1 MQSPDDRSR
10 TTFGKRRTVETAP
23 GSPLLERMDSPAAR
37 RPLEQALSRR
47 LGRPVRVVFAA
58 VSGGAAEPGANR
70 ITAETARRD
79 RLSRL
84 TREEPLLAA
93 AVQEWDLELID

>member
-1 MQSPDDRSR
+1 MES
-10 TTFGKRRTVETAP
+10 A
-23 GSPLLERMDSPAAR
+23 AAR

-47 LGRPVRVVFAA
+47 VGRPVRVVFAA
-58 VSGGAAEPGANR
+58 VSGGAAAPGANR

-79 RLSRL
+79 RLARL
-84 TREEPLLAA
+84 TGEEPLLAA